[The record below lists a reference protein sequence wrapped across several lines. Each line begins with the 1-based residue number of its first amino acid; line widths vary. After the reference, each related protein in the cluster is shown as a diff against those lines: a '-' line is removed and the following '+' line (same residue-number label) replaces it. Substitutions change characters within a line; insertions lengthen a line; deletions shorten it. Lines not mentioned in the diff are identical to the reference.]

1 MGLNQ
6 RSRRRSATTTIRVLA
21 VGSALGLL
29 VLIGAGPALACGGL
43 IGPNGGVSLQ
53 RTTTLVGYHNG
64 VEHYIT
70 AFTFEGGTGNFGS
83 ITPLP
88 AVPTAIE
95 KGGAWTLQRLVR
107 ETEPINA
114 AFDTAGRAAAAAAP
128 VPAQVIQQTTIGALD
143 LTVLKGGGFAVGE
156 WAKNNGFS
164 LPPDA
169 PALLDFYA
177 HRSPIFMAAKF
188 NADAAAAQGQQAGAI
203 TPIALTI
210 PTKQPWV
217 PLAILGLG
225 KTQSDFVSADIY
237 LLTDQAPAMLPDPTP
252 LRSNRTSTN
261 GLVLNTSEQASA
273 SLISDLREDQGGSW
287 IPASGMW
294 LTYLRLST
302 PEVNLRYDL
311 SVGVNGV
318 APSARAAG
326 LASNPAPSTPTPPS
340 GGGSAWVWWASAL
353 GAAGL
358 AAAWGWS
365 WRRSLRVP
373 GLPA

>member
-1 MGLNQ
+1 MGL
-6 RSRRRSATTTIRVLA
+6 RSRLLA
-21 VGSALGLL
+21 VGGALGLL
-29 VLIGAGPALACGGL
+29 VLVGGPALACGGL

-64 VEHYIT
+64 VEHYVT
-70 AFTFEGGTGNFGS
+70 AFTFEGGEGNFGS

-107 ETEPINA
+107 ETQPVEEFA
-114 AFDTAGRAAAAAAP
+114 ALGASDRAVPAAAP
-128 VPAQVIQQTTIGALD
+128 AQVLQQTTIGALD
-143 LTVLKGGGFAVGE
+143 ITVLKGGGFAVGE
-156 WAKNNGFS
+156 WARNNGFS

-177 HRSPIFMAAKF
+177 NRSPIFMAAKF
-188 NADAAAAQGQQAGAI
+188 DAGAAAAQGQQAGAI
-203 TPIALTI
+203 TPIDLTI
-210 PTKQPWV
+210 PTPQPWV

-225 KTQSDFVSADIY
+225 KAQSDFVSADIY
-237 LLTDQAPAMLPDPTP
+237 LLTDQAPTMLPDPTP
-252 LRSNRTSTN
+252 LRSERTSTN
-261 GLVLNTSEQASA
+261 GLILNTSEQASA
-273 SLISDLREDQGGSW
+273 GLIADLRADQGGSW

-294 LTYLRLST
+294 LTYLQLST

-311 SVGVNGV
+311 SVGVNGL

-326 LASNPAPSTPTPPS
+326 LASDPAPSGHTPPPP
-340 GGGSAWVWWASAL
+340 GGDPAWVWWASAL
-353 GAAGL
+353 GAAGI
-358 AAAWGWS
+358 AGAWGWS